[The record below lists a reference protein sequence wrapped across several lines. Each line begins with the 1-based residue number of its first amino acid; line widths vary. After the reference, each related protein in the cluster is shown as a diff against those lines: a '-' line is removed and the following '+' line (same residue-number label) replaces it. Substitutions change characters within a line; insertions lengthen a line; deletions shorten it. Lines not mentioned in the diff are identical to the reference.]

1 MTSVLRVLCNDSC
14 RGSFRIA
21 IIAFESLI
29 KLAMV
34 LGYAA
39 DVRNLFGIPKFDT
52 MEELDLI
59 HRKSGDKR
67 AYTKNTTE

>member
-59 HRKSGDKR
+59 RRKSGDKR